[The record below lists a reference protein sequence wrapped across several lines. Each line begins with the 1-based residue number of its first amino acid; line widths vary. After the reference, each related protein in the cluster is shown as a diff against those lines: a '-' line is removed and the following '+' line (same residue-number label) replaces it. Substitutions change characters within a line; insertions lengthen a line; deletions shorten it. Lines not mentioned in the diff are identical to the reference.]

1 MKLLGSFKFLPR
13 SSVGIDIGTSSLKV
27 VELSR
32 WGSRKSLKNYGEIQ
46 SSVLYDKPFRTFE
59 KNTLILSSEDISR
72 AIRAILQET
81 KIETRSAVFSIPDFS
96 SFFTYFELPLMTKE
110 ELPQAVQYE
119 ARKHVPIPFA
129 EVTFDWQVIEKP
141 PASSKAPF
149 KILLVAVPNE
159 VINQYQEIAKGA
171 NLKLSALEAEVFGL
185 IRSFLKDEK
194 VPAVVLD
201 MGAQTT
207 TINLVW
213 KGQLR
218 NSHGID
224 IAGNGFTE
232 RISQSLLIDFFKAQ
246 ELKSQKGLL
255 SQDIMSILS
264 PLIDMI
270 VTEIQ
275 NITQTF
281 EEREGVKIEKI
292 VLGGGSA
299 RMPGLKEYLEKNLG
313 KEAEILDPFR
323 SLFAPPILES
333 TLKEMGPGYAVA
345 VGMALRGLE

>member
-32 WGSRKSLKNYGEIQ
+32 WGSRKTLKNYGEIQ
-46 SSVLYDKPFRTFE
+46 ASRLYDKPFRTFE
-59 KNTLILSSEDISR
+59 KNTLMLSSEDIAR

-81 KIETRSAVFSIPDFS
+81 KIETKEAVFSIPDFS
-96 SFFTYFELPLMTKE
+96 SFFTYFELPAMSKE
-110 ELPQAVQYE
+110 ELPQAVHYE
-119 ARKHVPIPFA
+119 ARKHVPLPFA

-141 PASSKAPF
+141 PLHSKKPF

-185 IRSFLKDEK
+185 IRSFLKEEK
-194 VPAVVLD
+194 TPAAVLD
-201 MGAQTT
+201 VGAQTT
-207 TINLVW
+207 TINIVW

-224 IAGNGFTE
+224 IAGNSFTE
-232 RISQSLLIDFFKAQ
+232 RISQSLLVDFSKAQ
-246 ELKSQKGLL
+246 ELKREKGLL
-255 SQDIMSILS
+255 SPDITGILS

-281 EEREGVKIEKI
+281 EEREGTRIEKV
-292 VLGGGSA
+292 VLGGGSS
-299 RMPGLKEYLEKNLG
+299 RMPGLKEYLEKSLA
-313 KEAEILDPFR
+313 KEVEILDPFR
-323 SLFAPPILES
+323 SLFVPPILES
-333 TLKEMGPGYAVA
+333 TLKEMGPSYAVA

>member
-96 SFFTYFELPLMTKE
+96 SFFTYFELPAMTKE
-110 ELPQAVQYE
+110 ELSQAVQYE
-119 ARKHVPIPFA
+119 ARKHVPLPFA
-129 EVTFDWQVIEKP
+129 EVTFDWQVIEKL

-185 IRSFLKDEK
+185 IRSFFRDEK
-194 VPAVVLD
+194 VPDVVLD

-213 KGQLR
+213 RGQLR

-224 IAGNGFTE
+224 IAGNSFTE

-255 SQDIMSILS
+255 SPDIVSILS

-313 KEAEILDPFR
+313 REAEILDPFR

-345 VGMALRGLE
+345 IGMALRGLE

>member
-32 WGSRKSLKNYGEIQ
+32 WGSRKTLKNYGEIQ
-46 SSVLYDKPFRTFE
+46 ASTLYDKPFRTFE
-59 KNTLILSSEDISR
+59 KNTLMLSSQDIAR

-81 KIETRSAVFSIPDFS
+81 KIETKSAVFSIPDFS
-96 SFFTYFELPLMTKE
+96 SFFTYFELPAMTKE

-119 ARKHVPIPFA
+119 ARKHVPLPFA

-141 PASSKAPF
+141 LPNSKTPF

-185 IRSFLKDEK
+185 IRSFLKEEK
-194 VPAVVLD
+194 TPAAVLD
-201 MGAQTT
+201 IGAQTT
-207 TINLVW
+207 TVNIVW

-224 IAGNGFTE
+224 IAGNSFTE
-232 RISQSLLIDFFKAQ
+232 RISQSLLIDFSKAQ

-255 SQDIMSILS
+255 SLDIMGILS

-281 EEREGVKIEKI
+281 EEREGVRIEKI
-292 VLGGGSA
+292 VLGGGSS
-299 RMPGLKEYLEKNLG
+299 RMPGLKEYLEKNLS
-313 KEAEILDPFR
+313 KEVEILDPFS